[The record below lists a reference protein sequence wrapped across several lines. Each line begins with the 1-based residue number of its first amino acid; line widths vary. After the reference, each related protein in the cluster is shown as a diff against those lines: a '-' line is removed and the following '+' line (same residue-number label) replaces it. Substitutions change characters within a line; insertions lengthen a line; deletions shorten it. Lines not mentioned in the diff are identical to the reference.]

1 MTKAGHPAPPD
12 VVHDTVTLP
21 STERIDRRA
30 FLLTGLVVAAGS
42 LALAARGVGYGATL
56 VTAMVGSAA
65 LLVPVAGTSA
75 AGDSATGRSWWVAVA
90 GIGVL
95 AFAAVRATGPPIT
108 TAAGGWT
115 VGAATIAAIAEE
127 AFFRRLA
134 YGWLE
139 GWGGPLVAVCGAAL
153 LFGAVHVPFYGTSA
167 FPIDLGAGLLFGWQR
182 WATKGW
188 AAPAAT
194 HVAANLLQLW

>member
-1 MTKAGHPAPPD
+1 MTKAGYLAPPD
-12 VVHDTVTLP
+12 VVDATVTLP
-21 STERIDRRA
+21 STERIDRQG
-30 FLLTGLVVAAGS
+30 FLLTGLVVVAGS

-56 VTAMVGSAA
+56 VTAMVGAA
-65 LLVPVAGTSA
+65 AMLVPVAGA
-75 AGDSATGRSWWVAVA
+75 APAGASGTGRSWWVAVV
-90 GIGVL
+90 GIGTL
-95 AFAAVRATGPPIT
+95 AFAAVRATALPIN

-115 VGAATIAAIAEE
+115 VGAAAIAAVAEE
-127 AFFRRLA
+127 AFFRKLA

-139 GWGGPLVAVCGAAL
+139 RWGGPLVAVCGAAL
-153 LFGAVHVPFYGTSA
+153 LFGAVHVPFYGWSA
-167 FPIDLGAGLLFGWQR
+167 FPIDLGAGVLLGWQR

>member
-1 MTKAGHPAPPD
+1 MTKPGHPAPPD
-12 VVHDTVTLP
+12 VVHATVTLP
-21 STERIDRRA
+21 STERIDRQA
-30 FLLTGLVVAAGS
+30 FLLSGLVVAAGS

-56 VTAMVGSAA
+56 VTATVGAAA
-65 LLVPVAGTSA
+65 LLVPVAGAAA
-75 AGDSATGRSWWVAVA
+75 AGASGTGRSWWVAVA

-95 AFAAVRATGPPIT
+95 AFAAVRATALPIN

-115 VGAATIAAIAEE
+115 AGAATVAAITEE
-127 AFFRRLA
+127 AFFRKLA

-139 GWGGPLVAVCGAAL
+139 RWGGPLVAVCGAAL
-153 LFGAVHVPFYGTSA
+153 LFGAVHVPLYGTSA
-167 FPIDLGAGLLFGWQR
+167 FPIDVGAGVLFGWQR

-188 AAPAAT
+188 AASAAT